1 MLTNLPVVWH
11 SGESISP
18 GYHILRSHE
27 TNFFLKSPQ
36 GMIPWQVYLPRV
48 SYPDE
53 SISPGN
59 HTPTSLSPQG
69 IIPQRVY
76 LPRVSYP
83 DESISPGYH
92 TPTSLSSQGIIPR
105 WVYLPRVS
113 YPNESISPGYH
124 TPTSLSPRRSLMT
137 SGNQQP
143 FPNTIA
149 HGQCQNSKFKIQNL
163 LIHKGLH
170 FAI

>member
-1 MLTNLPVVWH
+1 MTLRGVNLPGL
-11 SGESISP
+11 SYPAESWDQFFPKISP
-18 GYHILRSHE
+18 GYHS
-27 TNFFLKSPQ
+27 Q
-36 GMIPWQVYLPRV
+36 
-48 SYPDE
+48 
-53 SISPGN
+53 
-59 HTPTSLSPQG
+59 TSLSPQG
-69 IIPQRVY
+69 IIPRRVY
-76 LPRVSYP
+76 LHRVSYP

-92 TPTSLSSQGIIPR
+92 TPTSLSPQGIIPR
-105 WVYLPRVS
+105 RVYLPRVS

-163 LIHKGLH
+163 LIKGYILQ
-170 FAI
+170 FKKILS